1 MGEGKNEHTIFKRKN
16 VTSKSN
22 FIKGMKLNRKI
33 YKGRHPSITKNNS
46 HCTIS
51 SFAIAGWLTLQ
62 CLAISSQAAEISG
75 KFPYF
80 LIDLDF

>member
-16 VTSKSN
+16 VASKSN
-22 FIKGMKLNRKI
+22 FIKGMTLNRKI

-46 HCTIS
+46 YCTIS

-75 KFPYF
+75 KYQYF
-80 LIDLDF
+80 LIDLDY

>member
-16 VTSKSN
+16 VASKSN
-22 FIKGMKLNRKI
+22 FIKGMTLNNKT
-33 YKGRHPSITKNNS
+33 YKGRHPSKTRNS
-46 HCTIS
+46 IYCMIS

-62 CLAISSQAAEISG
+62 CLPISSQAAEISG
-75 KFPYF
+75 KFQYF